1 MQSKDL
7 QLEQFKHKIELN
19 VRFMD
24 LDALRHVNNGRYLN
38 FLEEARIAYSQEHL
52 DLFNSIEEFNVV
64 VARIE
69 IDYISPILF
78 GEKVSVYTRISRM
91 GSKSFNFESIL
102 TATDK
107 SNKERIAAHAN
118 QTIVAFD
125 PKINKSI
132 VIPEEIKAE
141 IRRIEGID

>member
-1 MQSKDL
+1 MNPDISIED
-7 QLEQFKHKIELN
+7 FKHKIALN

-38 FLEEARIAYSQEHL
+38 FLEEARIAYSQERL

-69 IDYISPILF
+69 IDFISPILF
-78 GEKVSVYTRISRM
+78 GEEVGVYTRISKM
-91 GSKSFNFESIL
+91 GTKSFNFESII
-102 TATDK
+102 TATSK
-107 SNKERIAAHAN
+107 SKKERIAAHAN

-125 PKINKSI
+125 PKINQSI
-132 VIPEEIKAE
+132 VIPEKIKE
-141 IRRIEGID
+141 QIRVIEKID

>member
-1 MQSKDL
+1 MNPDL
-7 QLEQFKHKIELN
+7 SIDDFKHKIALN

-38 FLEEARIAYSQEHL
+38 FLEEARIAYSQERL

-69 IDYISPILF
+69 IDFISPILF
-78 GEKVSVYTRISRM
+78 GEEVGVYTRISKM
-91 GSKSFNFESIL
+91 GTKSFNFESII
-102 TATDK
+102 TATSK
-107 SNKERIAAHAN
+107 SKKERIAAHAN

-125 PKINKSI
+125 PKINQSI
-132 VIPEEIKAE
+132 VIPENIKAQIRE
-141 IRRIEGID
+141 IENIA

>member
-107 SNKERIAAHAN
+107 SNKERIASHAN

-132 VIPEEIKAE
+132 LIPEEIKAE